1 MNRVVVERVLVPD
14 FNDSA
19 KVHHGNTVADV
30 LNHREIV
37 RNKQV
42 RQAKFILQIHQ
53 VPQHSKATDKT
64 VLVPFSSVAYAEIEE
79 APESEGAV
87 YPPAPKAAPI
97 AKVAPRVAPPPA

>member
-1 MNRVVVERVLVPD
+1 MKIITLWLQTAERIGNNVSKKWSTLDKNQGVERIQL
-14 FNDSA
+14 
-19 KVHHGNTVADV
+19 
-30 LNHREIV
+30 
-37 RNKQV
+37 
-42 RQAKFILQIHQ
+42 RQDLGGFILQIHQ

-79 APESEGAV
+79 SPESEGAV